1 MQTILTVVHLFLA
14 IGLVGLVLI
23 QHGKGADAGAAFGSG
38 ASATVFGARGSANF
52 LSRSTGVLAALF
64 FVTSMAL
71 AYYATQVTQPQS
83 LMDGVETPAAA
94 VGTPP
99 VPGGETGVPP
109 AEPSDVPLRIGTD
122 ASLVPAA
129 GEAQPATAVPA
140 VPEAP
145 ASAATPEPAAAAA
158 SVPEPVA
165 APESSAAEVPA
176 PASAEPVPAAEATP
190 PAVKG
195 KETSGQ

>member
-52 LSRSTGVLAALF
+52 LSRSTGVLAAF
-64 FVTSMAL
+64 FYVTSMAL
-71 AYYATQVTQPQS
+71 AYYSTQVTQPQS
-83 LMDGVETPAAA
+83 LMDGVERPAAP

-99 VPGGETGVPP
+99 VPGGETGVPA
-109 AEPSDVPLRIGTD
+109 AEPSGAPVRIGTD

-129 GEAQPATAVPA
+129 GEAQQETAVPA
-140 VPEAP
+140 VP
-145 ASAATPEPAAAAA
+145 SAAAPPAPAAAAVP
-158 SVPEPVA
+158 VPEPVA
-165 APESSAAEVPA
+165 APQPSAAEVPV
-176 PASAEPVPAAEATP
+176 PALAEPVPAAGAKP
-190 PAVKG
+190 PAVEG
-195 KETSGQ
+195 KETPGR

>member
-38 ASATVFGARGSANF
+38 ASATVFGARGSSNF

-64 FVTSMAL
+64 YVTSMVL

-109 AEPSDVPLRIGTD
+109 AEPSDVPVRIGTD

-129 GEAQPATAVPA
+129 GEAQPAAAV
-140 VPEAP
+140 P
-145 ASAATPEPAAAAA
+145 ASAATPEPTAAAA
-158 SVPEPVA
+158 SVAEPVA

-176 PASAEPVPAAEATP
+176 PASAEPVPAADAAP
-190 PAVKG
+190 PAVEG